1 MKKEQSDTL
10 KELILR
16 EISLRQNF
24 RQKREELESL
34 VDPITKHVDEC
45 CKWWENNL
53 PNVNE
58 VVVIMD
64 NKTTL
69 RLSKPI
75 KEVCSVESYLPYG
88 IDFEECQIIDVTD
101 K

>member
-1 MKKEQSDTL
+1 MKTEQSDKL

-34 VDPITKHVDEC
+34 VDPITKHVVEC

-53 PNVNE
+53 PNVYE

-69 RLSKPI
+69 RLSKPR
-75 KEVCSVESYLPYG
+75 KEECSVQSYLPFG
-88 IDFEECQIIDVTD
+88 IDFEECQVIDVTD

>member
-1 MKKEQSDTL
+1 MKNEQTDKL
-10 KELILR
+10 KELILK

-24 RQKREELESL
+24 KRKQEELESL

-45 CKWWENNL
+45 CKWWKNNL

-69 RLSKPI
+69 RLSKPK
-75 KEVCSVESYLPYG
+75 KEVCSVEIYLPYG
-88 IDFEECQIIDVTD
+88 IDFEECLVIDVTD